1 MAPALHPS
9 VQTRPPTIAR
19 LRLAEGLTSEF
30 LLHHRACPI
39 GITAD
44 GKLEVATAAGAN
56 ASAISVLEEAYGLP
70 TEESPVAES
79 ELFRAIERLAA
90 RSESSEDVAADGPV
104 VGDRAAD
111 AREMADQPP
120 VIRFVNQLIRG
131 AFDGHASDIHVET
144 DHTGVLVTRYRID
157 GVLVEGPAPP
167 SSLARAVTSRIKLLA
182 ELDISERRR
191 PQDGRVR
198 VRLET
203 RELDLRVST
212 VPTLHG
218 ESIVI
223 RLLDQG
229 GRPGQLQ
236 DLGLGSGDLA
246 RLDRLCR
253 KAHGMILVTGPTGS
267 GKTSTL
273 YAALTRRDT
282 SAEKV
287 ITVEDPVEYELPGIT
302 QVPVHAHVGVTMG
315 GALRGILRQDPDVI
329 MVGEMR
335 DAETA
340 ETAIQAAMTG
350 HLVFSTLH
358 TTDAI
363 GAIPR
368 LIDLGVPG
376 YLVAATLDAVL
387 AQRLVR
393 VNCPHCRVLYDPE
406 PEQVCLVSGRP
417 EAGRRLVRGAGCS
430 DCRGSGYRGRTG
442 IFELL
447 VLDDPLR
454 EAVSRGAPR
463 TELASIA
470 AAGGLRR
477 MHRDAWEK
485 VTAGVTTV
493 EEVLRVSAD

>member
-1 MAPALHPS
+1 MPLPS
-9 VQTRPPTIAR
+9 LLPQR
-19 LRLAEGLTSEF
+19 LRLADGLTSEF
-30 LLHHRACPI
+30 LFHHRACPAGI
-39 GITAD
+39 GEDGSLVVLTAGD
-44 GKLEVATAAGAN
+44 DRHGAHEG
-56 ASAISVLEEAYGLP
+56 ALALFEELYGLP
-70 TEESPVAES
+70 AHSFPVDDAEFTRTVERIAAHSEVAEAPDS
-79 ELFRAIERLAA
+79 GVTE
-90 RSESSEDVAADGPV
+90 P
-104 VGDRAAD
+104 GDRAAD

-120 VIRFVNQLIRG
+120 VIRFVNHLIRS
-131 AFDGHASDIHVET
+131 AFECHASDIHVES
-144 DHTGVLVTRYRID
+144 DASGALVSRLRVD
-157 GVLVEGPAPP
+157 GVLGEGPRPP
-167 SSLARAVTSRIKLLA
+167 AALARAVTSRIKLLA

-229 GRPGQLQ
+229 GRPGRLE
-236 DLGLGSGDLA
+236 DLGLGAIDLA

-253 KAHGMILVTGPTGS
+253 KAHGLVLATGPTGS

-273 YAALTRRDT
+273 YAALTRRDA
-282 SAEKV
+282 SVEKV
-287 ITVEDPVEYELPGIT
+287 ITVEDPVEYELSGIT
-302 QVPVHAHVGVTMG
+302 QVPVHAHVGVTVA
-315 GALRGILRQDPDVI
+315 GALRSILRQDPDVL

-363 GAIPR
+363 GAIHR
-368 LIDLGVPG
+368 LVDLGVPA

-393 VNCPHCRVLYDPE
+393 MICPGCRVLYDPD
-406 PEQVCLVSGRP
+406 PEQVSLVSGRP
-417 EAGRRLVRGAGCS
+417 ESGRRLVRGAGCPE
-430 DCRGSGYRGRTG
+430 CRGSGYRGRTG

-447 VLDDPLR
+447 VVDDPIR
-454 EAVSRGAPR
+454 DAITRAASRAEIERCADEAGF
-463 TELASIA
+463 
-470 AAGGLRR
+470 RR

-485 VTAGVTTV
+485 VVAGITTV